1 MSTLFITY
9 QDVCEKIREKKE
21 YSKLEG
27 LHKQKNFK
35 AAFQLIFKFKDYKM
49 AGILLNNWEEAII
62 AEIKNCENCDLITD
76 KEAYQIKRISLKE
89 LTTIANLGRYCVT
102 TLKMKPHIAMAF
114 TLGIY
119 YGTFV
124 FEQTGMYLTIDEIYN
139 IIPEYKRTKN
149 GYKVFLKR
157 FFMDGTSKEILK
169 ILSQTKVV

>member
-1 MSTLFITY
+1 
-9 QDVCEKIREKKE
+9 
-21 YSKLEG
+21 
-27 LHKQKNFK
+27 
-35 AAFQLIFKFKDYKM
+35 
-49 AGILLNNWEEAII
+49 
-62 AEIKNCENCDLITD
+62 
-76 KEAYQIKRISLKE
+76 
-89 LTTIANLGRYCVT
+89 
-102 TLKMKPHIAMAF
+102 MKPHIAMAF

-157 FFMDGTSKEILK
+157 FFKDGTSKEILE